1 MYKRQGLKNITRD
14 NLEAHY
20 MTGGHVQRVVHALV
34 SASKANIDLPFEKA
48 TAIDLAGRDVFEAVQ
63 TSVNPKVI
71 DTPPVAAVAKNG
83 IQLIAK
89 ARVTVR
95 ANIHQLVGGAGE
107 DTILARVG
115 EGIVSSIGSAENHEQ
130 VLENPDSISKLVLK
144 KGLDAGTAF
153 EILSIDIADI
163 DVGKNIGATLQ
174 IDQANADKN
183 IAQAKAEERRAMAIA
198 AEQEMKAK
206 AQEARAEVI
215 QAEAEVPK
223 ALAQALRDGHMGFM
237 DYYKLENLKGDTAMR
252 ENIGNLTKDEMKD
265 ILK

>member
-1 MYKRQGLKNITRD
+1 M
-14 NLEAHY
+14 
-20 MTGGHVQRVVHALV
+20 
-34 SASKANIDLPFEKA
+34 
-48 TAIDLAGRDVFEAVQ
+48 FEAVQ

-83 IQLIAK
+83 IQLITK

-95 ANIHQLVGGAGE
+95 ANIQQLVGGAGE

-115 EGIVSSIGSAENHEQ
+115 EGIVSSIGSAESHEQ
-130 VLENPDSISKLVLK
+130 VLENPDSISKLVLR

-174 IDQANADKN
+174 MDQANADKN

-223 ALAQALRDGHMGFM
+223 ALAQALREGHMGFM
-237 DYYKLENLKGDTAMR
+237 DYYRLENLKGDTAMR
-252 ENIGNLTKDEMKD
+252 ENIGNLTKNDIKD
-265 ILK
+265 TLK